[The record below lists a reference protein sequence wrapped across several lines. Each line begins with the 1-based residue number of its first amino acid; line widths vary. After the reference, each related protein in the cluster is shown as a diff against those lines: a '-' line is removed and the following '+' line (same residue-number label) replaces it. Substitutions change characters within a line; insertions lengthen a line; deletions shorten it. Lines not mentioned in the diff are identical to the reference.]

1 MPSQTK
7 QVKTSVF
14 LLGGMIVSMT
24 TAQIMLKLA
33 GNYATEQH
41 ELLHSF
47 VSNSWLWISLLAS
60 SIGMVCWLLTLRQLP
75 LASAYPWTAL
85 IYVLT
90 PLTSAV
96 LFDDVVNTKYVIGMA
111 CIVAGVFFSADG
123 VET

>member
-1 MPSQTK
+1 
-7 QVKTSVF
+7 
-14 LLGGMIVSMT
+14 
-24 TAQIMLKLA
+24 
-33 GNYATEQH
+33 
-41 ELLHSF
+41 
-47 VSNSWLWISLLAS
+47 
-60 SIGMVCWLLTLRQLP
+60 MVCWLLTLRQLP

-96 LFDDVVNTKYVIGMA
+96 LFDDVVNTKHVIGMA